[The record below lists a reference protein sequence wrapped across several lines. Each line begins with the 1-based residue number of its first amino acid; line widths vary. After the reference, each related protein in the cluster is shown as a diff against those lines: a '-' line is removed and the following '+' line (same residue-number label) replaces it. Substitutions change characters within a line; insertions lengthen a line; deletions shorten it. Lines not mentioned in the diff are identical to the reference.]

1 MTDPLQGQRK
11 AVNERKATMLRWPAT
26 KVVRDQTI
34 HLPCPLEK
42 GDRFEL
48 QSCAIEIDTVTRKLI
63 KGRPAEWQATF
74 IRHEQDTVN
83 LLRFTPPTRAPRAED
98 SSIGLTDTEKAR
110 REGSYTSTAH
120 AASPHEP
127 ESVGPDWEDKHA
139 AERELARQT
148 QRRERMT
155 TEQQDREVDKA
166 AARLKQVYKTM
177 GRNGTDLTYVLED
190 LYKRMANDEREAT

>member
-11 AVNERKATMLRWPAT
+11 AVNERTTTMLRWPA
-26 KVVRDQTI
+26 KK
-34 HLPCPLEK
+34 PCPVSK
-42 GDRFEL
+42 GDRYEL
-48 QSCAIEIDTVTRKLI
+48 QSCVIEIDTVSRKII

-148 QRRERMT
+148 EGKARMT
-155 TEQQDREVDKA
+155 ADRQDAEVDKA
-166 AARLKQVYKTM
+166 AARLKQVGRTL
-177 GRNGTDLTYVLED
+177 GRNGRDLTHMLDDVLER
-190 LYKRMANDEREAT
+190 LAREEGEAA